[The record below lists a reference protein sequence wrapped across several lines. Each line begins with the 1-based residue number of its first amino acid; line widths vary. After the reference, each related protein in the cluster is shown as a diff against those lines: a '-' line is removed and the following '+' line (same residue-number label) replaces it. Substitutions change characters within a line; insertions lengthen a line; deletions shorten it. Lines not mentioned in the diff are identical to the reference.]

1 MIGVEVAKPYTSKE
15 EQTMN
20 KVYTIF
26 SEVLKLCPRY
36 HFDKAVGQHGGDR
49 YVKTFTTW
57 QQFMTILYSQIT
69 QKDSL
74 RDIVTGLSAHG
85 SRWYHLGLTGVN
97 KSTLSDAN
105 AKRDYRIFE
114 DLFYHL
120 LSRCRNL
127 TPKHKFRFNNPLYTI
142 DASTIDLCLSVFP
155 WAKFRTTK
163 GAIKLHC
170 LYDHSGALPTFL
182 TVTDGKRHDVRVV
195 KDHSFPLSPDSI
207 VSVDKAYIDYKW
219 LNSLDTQGVWF
230 VTRAKNNIDY
240 AVVGQHFITGKG
252 VLSDECISLQGPQTK
267 TKYPNELRLIRYY
280 DEEKDKTLTFL
291 TNNFKLAAS
300 TIARIYK
307 SRWQIELFFKWI
319 KQNLKIKSFLGT
331 SKNAVLTQIWVAMC
345 YYLLLTYIKYQTKY
359 GFSLLQLSRVI
370 RETLFQRKALI
381 DILTMHPDRLKIKEE
396 EPIQGALF

>member
-1 MIGVEVAKPYTSKE
+1 
-15 EQTMN
+15 MN
-20 KVYTIF
+20 RVYTIF
-26 SEVLKLCPRY
+26 SEILKLCPRY
-36 HFDKAVGQHGGDR
+36 HFDKAVEQYQGDR

-74 RDIVTGLSAHG
+74 RDIVTGLSAHTA
-85 SRWYHLGLTGVN
+85 RWYHLGLTGIYR
-97 KSTLSDAN
+97 STLSDAN

-114 DLFYHL
+114 GLFYHL
-120 LSRCRNL
+120 LDRCRDL
-127 TPKHKFRFNNPLYTI
+127 TPKHKFRFKNPLYTI

-182 TVTDGKRHDVRVV
+182 TVTDGKKHDVRVV
-195 KDHSFPLSPDSI
+195 KDNTFPLSPDSI
-207 VSVDKAYIDYKW
+207 VSIDKAYIDYKW
-219 LNSLDTQGVWF
+219 LNSLDQQGVWF
-230 VTRAKNNIDY
+230 VTRAKSNIDY
-240 AVVGQHFITGKG
+240 SVVGQHPISNRK
-252 VLSDECISLQGPQTK
+252 VLGDERIALDGSVTRA
-267 TKYPNELRLIRYY
+267 KYSKELRLITYY
-280 DEEKDKTLTFL
+280 DDERKKILTFL
-291 TNNFKLAAS
+291 TNNFKLAAT
-300 TIARIYK
+300 TIAQIYK

-359 GFSLLQLSRVI
+359 SFSMLQLSRVI
-370 RETLFQRKALI
+370 REMLFERKSLV
-381 DILTMHPDRLKIKEE
+381 DILTMNPDRIKIRTDESL
-396 EPIQGALF
+396 QGALF

>member
-1 MIGVEVAKPYTSKE
+1 MVTKPKSSKE

-36 HFDKAVGQHGGDR
+36 HFDRAVEQHHGDR

-57 QQFMTILYSQIT
+57 QQFMAILYSQIT

-74 RDIVTGLSAHG
+74 RDIVTGLSAHAA
-85 SRWYHLGLTGVN
+85 RWYHLGLSGIH

-114 DLFYHL
+114 GLFYDL
-120 LSRCRNL
+120 MTRCKRL
-127 TPKHKFRFNNPLYTI
+127 TPKHKFRFKNPLYTI

-163 GAIKLHC
+163 GAIKMHC

-182 TVTDGKRHDVRVV
+182 TVTDGKKHDVRVV
-195 KDHSFPLSPDSI
+195 KDHTFPLTPDSI
-207 VSVDKAYIDYKW
+207 VSIDKAYIDYKW
-219 LNSLDTQGVWF
+219 LNSLNDQGIWF
-230 VTRAKNNIDY
+230 VTRAKSNIDY
-240 AVVGQHFITGKG
+240 AVVGQHPLSGKG
-252 VLSDECISLQGPQTK
+252 VLSDDHITLQGALTK
-267 TKYPNELRLIRYY
+267 TKYPKELRLIRYY
-280 DEEKDKTLTFL
+280 DEERDKTLTFL
-291 TNNFKLAAS
+291 TNNFKLAAT
-300 TIARIYK
+300 TIAQIYK

-331 SKNAVLTQIWVAMC
+331 SKNAVLTQVWVAMC

-370 RETLFQRKALI
+370 RETLFERKALI
-381 DILTMHPDRLKIKEE
+381 DILTMNPDRLKRNRD
-396 EPIQGALF
+396 EPLQGVLF

>member
-1 MIGVEVAKPYTSKE
+1 
-15 EQTMN
+15 MN

-36 HFDKAVGQHGGDR
+36 HFDRAVEQHHGDR

-57 QQFMTILYSQIT
+57 QQFMAILYSQIT

-74 RDIVTGLSAHG
+74 RDIVTGLSAHAA
-85 SRWYHLGLTGVN
+85 RWYHLGLSGIH

-114 DLFYHL
+114 GLFYDL
-120 LSRCRNL
+120 MTRCKRL
-127 TPKHKFRFNNPLYTI
+127 TPKHKFRFKNPLYTI

-163 GAIKLHC
+163 GAIKMHC

-182 TVTDGKRHDVRVV
+182 TVTDGKKHDVRVV
-195 KDHSFPLSPDSI
+195 KDHTFPLTPDSI
-207 VSVDKAYIDYKW
+207 VSIDKAYIDYKW
-219 LNSLDTQGVWF
+219 LNSLNDQGIWF
-230 VTRAKNNIDY
+230 VTRAKSNIDY
-240 AVVGQHFITGKG
+240 AVVGQHPLSGKG
-252 VLSDECISLQGPQTK
+252 VLSDDHITLQGALTK
-267 TKYPNELRLIRYY
+267 TKYPKELRLIRYY
-280 DEEKDKTLTFL
+280 DEERDKTLTFL
-291 TNNFKLAAS
+291 TNNFKLAAT
-300 TIARIYK
+300 TIAQIYK

-331 SKNAVLTQIWVAMC
+331 SKNAVLTQVWVAMC

-370 RETLFQRKALI
+370 RETLFERKALI
-381 DILTMHPDRLKIKEE
+381 DILTMNPDRLKRNRD
-396 EPIQGALF
+396 EPLQGVLF

>member
-1 MIGVEVAKPYTSKE
+1 
-15 EQTMN
+15 MN

-26 SEVLKLCPRY
+26 SELLKLCPRY
-36 HFDKAVGQHGGDR
+36 HFDKAVEQYQGDR

-57 QQFMTILYSQIT
+57 QQFMAILYSQIM

-74 RDIVTGLSAHG
+74 RDIVTGLSAHAA
-85 SRWYHLGLTGVN
+85 RWYHLGLIGIC

-105 AKRDYRIFE
+105 ARRNYRIFE
-114 DLFYHL
+114 ELFYNL
-120 LSRCRNL
+120 LARCKNQ
-127 TPKHKFRFNNPLYTI
+127 TPKHKFRFKNPLYTI

-170 LYDHSGALPTFL
+170 LYDHSGALPTFM
-182 TVTDGKRHDVRVV
+182 TITDGKRHDVRVV
-195 KDHSFPLSPDSI
+195 KDNTLPLLPDSI
-207 VSVDKAYIDYKW
+207 VSIDKAYIDYEW
-219 LNSLDTQGVWF
+219 LNSLDEQGVWF
-230 VTRAKNNIDY
+230 VTRAKTNIDY
-240 AVVGQHFITGKG
+240 AVVGQHPISSKR
-252 VLSDECISLQGPQTK
+252 VLSDERIFLQGVLTK
-267 TKYPNELRLIRYY
+267 IKYSKDLRLIRYY
-280 DEEKDKTLTFL
+280 DEERKKTLTFL
-291 TNNFKLAAS
+291 TNNFKLAAT
-300 TIARIYK
+300 TIAQIYE

-370 RETLFQRKALI
+370 REMLFERKALI
-381 DILTMHPDRLKIKEE
+381 DILTLKPGRLKIGEE
-396 EPIQGALF
+396 VSIQGALF

>member
-1 MIGVEVAKPYTSKE
+1 MVTKPYTSKE
-15 EQTMN
+15 EQTMH

-26 SEVLKLCPRY
+26 SELLKLCPRY
-36 HFDKAVGQHGGDR
+36 HFDKAVEQYHGDR
-49 YVKTFTTW
+49 YVKIFTTW
-57 QQFMTILYSQIT
+57 QQFMAILYSQIT

-74 RDIVTGLSAHG
+74 RDIVTGLSAHAA
-85 SRWYHLGLTGVN
+85 RWYHLGFSGIH

-105 AKRDYRIFE
+105 AKRDYRMFE
-114 DLFYHL
+114 GLFYHL
-120 LSRCRNL
+120 LTRCKNL
-127 TPKHKFRFNNPLYTI
+127 TPKHKFRFKNPLYTI

-195 KDHSFPLSPDSI
+195 KDNPFPLSPDSI
-207 VSVDKAYIDYKW
+207 VSVDKAYIDYRW
-219 LNSLDTQGVWF
+219 LNSLNEQGVWF
-230 VTRAKNNIDY
+230 VTRAKKNIDY
-240 AVVGQHFITGKG
+240 AVVGQHPISGKG
-252 VLSDECISLQGPQTK
+252 VLSDEQISLQGQLTK
-267 TKYPNELRLIRYY
+267 AKYSKELRLIRYY
-280 DEEKDKTLTFL
+280 DEEREKMLTFL

-300 TIARIYK
+300 TIAQIYK

-359 GFSLLQLSRVI
+359 SFSLLQLSRVI
-370 RETLFQRKALI
+370 REMLFERNALI
-381 DILTMHPDRLKIKEE
+381 DILTLKPDRLKMREN
-396 EPIQGALF
+396 EPLQGVLF